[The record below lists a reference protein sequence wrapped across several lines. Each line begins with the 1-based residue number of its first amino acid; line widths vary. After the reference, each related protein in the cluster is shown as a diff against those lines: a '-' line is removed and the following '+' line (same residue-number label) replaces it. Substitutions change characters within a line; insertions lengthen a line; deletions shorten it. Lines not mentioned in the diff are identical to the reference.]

1 MNVRRAR
8 CGPGVI
14 NFRKPCGANMGEI
27 TALGTMAVGLV
38 RVITLILVAGVA
50 ALLLVGFEH
59 VRSVSLG
66 RLGRIE
72 WSPAFKPA
80 VALLI
85 VAEAGFLLMRFAVQ
99 VGWMAPAKLTQIV
112 QAERLGCLA
121 GVMLLLV
128 IAAMNWRRQPD
139 AQAVKIYARD

>member
-1 MNVRRAR
+1 
-8 CGPGVI
+8 
-14 NFRKPCGANMGEI
+14 MGEI
-27 TALGTMAVGLV
+27 ATLGTMAVGLV
-38 RVITLILVAGVA
+38 RVVTLVLVAGVA

-85 VAEAGFLLMRFAVQ
+85 VAEAGFLLMRFGVQ
-99 VGWMAPAKLTQIV
+99 AGWMAQTKLPQIV
-112 QAERLGCLA
+112 QAERLSCLA
-121 GVMLLLV
+121 GVMVLLV
-128 IAAMNWRRQPD
+128 IAAWNWRRQPA
-139 AQAVKIYARD
+139 AQTVKN

>member
-1 MNVRRAR
+1 
-8 CGPGVI
+8 
-14 NFRKPCGANMGEI
+14 MGEI
-27 TALGTMAVGLV
+27 ATLGTMAVGLV
-38 RVITLILVAGVA
+38 RVITIILVAGVA

-80 VALLI
+80 IALLI

-99 VGWMAPAKLTQIV
+99 AGWMAPAKLTQIV

-121 GVMLLLV
+121 GIMLLLV
-128 IAAMNWRRQPD
+128 IAALNWRRSAD
-139 AQAVKIYARD
+139 GQAVKISAQE